1 MSALTI
7 LATGRETE
15 IAHQPL
21 DHGVL
26 NVPLSKRGNIDAQ
39 IDRYKAEQAAAVR
52 QRAAA
57 HRAAQADAKKAVAAI
72 PAERIAEIAA
82 STGSTP
88 KKVGDW
94 LKRMAHWEPAK
105 ALRVAAKESK

>member
-7 LATGRETE
+7 LATGRATET
-15 IAHQPL
+15 ARQPL

-26 NVPLSKRGNIDAQ
+26 NVPLIKRGDIDAA
-39 IDRYKAEQAAAVR
+39 IDRYKAEQRAAER

-57 HRAAQADAKKAVAAI
+57 HRVARADAKKAVAAI
-72 PAERIAEIAA
+72 PAARIAEIAA

-88 KKVGDW
+88 KKVSTW
-94 LKRMAHWEPAK
+94 LNSMAHWQPEK
-105 ALRVAAKESK
+105 AMRVAAKEMK